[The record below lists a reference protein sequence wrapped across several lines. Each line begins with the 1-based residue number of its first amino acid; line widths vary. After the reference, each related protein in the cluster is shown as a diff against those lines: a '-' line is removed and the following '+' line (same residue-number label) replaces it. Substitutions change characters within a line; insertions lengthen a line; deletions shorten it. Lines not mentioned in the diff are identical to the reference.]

1 MKTARPLRTTI
12 AFIIGLI
19 VILVGN
25 ALASAQVIG
34 FVVEGSDGKYYEY
47 GYDNLLQSYV
57 IYTMGSNAPLFLDY
71 RKKTMRAYFD
81 DINGYIDYDDVL
93 ENYVKASIAKKSFDM
108 HKYTSSS
115 QAKKAVMPAEVYVV
129 TLDSGGRLKY
139 TKKILQAVGDLLAA
153 VNNAQNAADLEAL
166 IRSKAAELGLD
177 LTAFN
182 KLNAYEQ
189 AAVLE
194 EVLSRRPAGGF
205 DSLEQFKS
213 VFDAAVAAAQAAM
226 EVALKAINEAADT
239 AAMKNL
245 LTEKDN
251 ILELGL
257 SRYSLAAEELDAL
270 ASRLLQLKP
279 FASVKELQRL
289 LHIGVIAVR
298 SGFPIHHTRYNYTLA
313 WMVDKQMTVGPQT
326 DLYGGGWKNAK
337 REDVQYYLDPYNF
350 IDMNYDGT
358 PAPSIRVTEDYVR
371 LRQRPTTASPQLTD
385 DAGALIYVF
394 RNEVY
399 AVLGQ
404 GPAEAGTAQGTE
416 GTWYKISVRGKVGWI
431 CGLYAEEMGGTFA
444 ATSMFQFLLLSG
456 SAGSTVADLNKI
468 LAGKGILNG
477 KGAAFMEASQNN
489 NINEI
494 FLVSLALHETGNG
507 TSALAQGID
516 YPDEDD
522 LFPDQD
528 TVKVYNMFG
537 IGAYDSNPN
546 YYGAQ
551 RAYRERWFTP
561 EAAILGGAK
570 FASEQYVNHP
580 THMQNTLYKM
590 RWNPNNPGVHQYA
603 TDIGWAAKQVG
614 RIRSLYDLIDTYT
627 LSFDIPRYKE

>member
-456 SAGSTVADLNKI
+456 SAGSTVADLDKI

-477 KGAAFMEASQNN
+477 KGAVFMEASRNN

-522 LFPDQD
+522 LFPGQD

-537 IGAYDSNPN
+537 IGAYDSNTN